1 MTREEPARVSLAVR
15 AADRVLRVAL
25 RGLGGVWLVL
35 SGRGLPR
42 AGEDRVWREIHP
54 DDDR

>member
-1 MTREEPARVSLAVR
+1 MSREDAPRAPLAVR
-15 AADRVLRVAL
+15 VVDRALRVAL
-25 RGLGGVWLVL
+25 RGVGGVWLVL

-42 AGEDRVWREIHP
+42 PGEDRVWREIHP